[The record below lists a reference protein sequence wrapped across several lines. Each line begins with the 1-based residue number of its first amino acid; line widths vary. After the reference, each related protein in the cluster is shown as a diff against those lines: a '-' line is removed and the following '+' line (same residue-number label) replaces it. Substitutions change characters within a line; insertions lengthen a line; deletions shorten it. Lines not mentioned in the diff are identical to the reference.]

1 MSECQTIQS
10 LIAETNTLSDLS
22 PSQQQHMQQ
31 CPHCQSYWQQLQR
44 INASLT
50 NMGQQSVPA
59 DLSQRLLNISAPQK
73 EQTKSNWGWKQSI
86 AASIA
91 VLVSAFSLWDLG
103 DQLPSPVDHDL
114 AWRHAP
120 STVSMDAAEAF
131 PASAPYSTSGSL
143 RQKAS
148 ADDTV
153 ARPMPASPQKIAVLN
168 EVMEEEAFLAE
179 SAPAL
184 SDAPAEKLLAK
195 KQKEER
201 SRRTTSEPAM
211 LSFGDAVS
219 ENDRMDFIEAEPT
232 VEAKAKPAR
241 AAVAIREA
249 LERRAPMD
257 EISRYSKLN
266 AQQGSKPDA
275 QQGSRPDA
283 QQGARLET
291 KATST
296 APSYFWA
303 DLEDTN
309 IDSFFQPSGYWEN
322 SYVPGDPDIRILEAN
337 LKQWSNQPGSQPLI
351 ELPQLLTTTWQ
362 PFDPPSDAALGLYL
376 STDKAGVDAPQRVR
390 LQIGLKGSAR
400 QSGQR
405 SPMNIGLLIQ
415 HHQLRDKNTAERLS
429 KLIQAFHH
437 MKQNGDQFVLVV
449 SGTQTPAHQLPQLR
463 SDDLRYGSVH
473 VFFEQSRGFAPS
485 PADVYRGYQQL
496 SATLAD
502 MAKEHPLSTNL
513 ALLTLDKPL
522 RNASQMKTLAHA
534 NVLNDISTSAIA
546 LTPSAN
552 NHELERLVIAGHGN
566 RRIFHHETQAD
577 KLVKAELFDA
587 SRTVAKAIRL
597 QIELAKQVQLVDIW
611 RSQPLDQHQSE
622 RIKQAERHVDQQLQ
636 RQLGISANRG
646 DDDPGIQIVIPKFMA
661 NDDHVILLDLLVPH
675 GGQLAQVSAK
685 YKDLVNLKNG
695 EVHQSIAI
703 ANHKLAAG
711 PIQYN
716 VQQNIWTHYFSE
728 QLDALALLL
737 KQSNRSAATH
747 QLEALANQAS
757 QLRLAPAWQA
767 DNALPHDIQVLNA
780 YLQHLRHSDIDLHK
794 LGRSMEF
801 SASQRL
807 RSIQP

>member
-10 LIAETNTLSDLS
+10 LLAESNTLSDLS

-44 INASLT
+44 INTSLT

-73 EQTKSNWGWKQSI
+73 EQTASSWGWKQSI

-103 DQLPSPVDHDL
+103 EHLPSPINQEL
-114 AWRHAP
+114 AWQQAP
-120 STVSMDAAEAF
+120 STLAMDAAEPI
-131 PASAPYSTSGSL
+131 PASAPYASHPPHAPSKSF
-143 RQKAS
+143 RQKANV
-148 ADDTV
+148 DNV
-153 ARPMPASPQKIAVLN
+153 LARPMPASPQKTAVLN
-168 EVMEEEAFLAE
+168 EAQEQEAILAE
-179 SAPAL
+179 AAPVL
-184 SDAPAEKLLAK
+184 SDAPLERRVAK
-195 KQKEER
+195 KHKEER
-201 SRRTTSEPAM
+201 SRRTASEPAM
-211 LSFGDAVS
+211 LSFGDDVS
-219 ENDRMDFIEAEPT
+219 ESDRMDFLEEELM
-232 VEAKAKPAR
+232 VEAKVAPAR
-241 AAVAIREA
+241 EAAENRKIVETRE
-249 LERRAPMD
+249 PMD
-257 EISRYSKLN
+257 EASLYTQPGAKL
-266 AQQGSKPDA
+266 DA
-275 QQGSRPDA
+275 KTNTTTPA
-283 QQGARLET
+283 F
-291 KATST
+291 
-296 APSYFWA
+296 FWR
-303 DLEDTN
+303 DLEDTSV
-309 IDSFFQPSGYWEN
+309 DSFFRPSGYWEN

-415 HHQLRDKNTAERLS
+415 HHQLRDKSTTERLS
-429 KLIQAFHH
+429 KLIQTFHH
-437 MKQNGDQFVLVV
+437 MKQSGDQFVLVV
-449 SGTQTPAHQLPQLR
+449 SGTQTPAHKLPQLR

-522 RNASQMKTLAHA
+522 RNASQMKTQAHA

-636 RQLGISANRG
+636 RELGISANRG

-737 KQSNRSAATH
+737 KQSNKSAATH